1 MPWSAGIYTRWNAYN
16 SPPYWVGD
24 ASTGVK
30 IEATRHDTQDQDFQD
45 GINACLNKDGSNV
58 ATGNLNLNSNKITN
72 LANGTVSADAATFG
86 QLQSVV
92 PSGAITAYGA
102 GSAPSGWLLCDGTAI
117 NRTTYAT
124 LFGIIGTTYGVGDGS
139 TTFNIPNLQQRFP
152 LGKAAAG
159 TGSTLGGT
167 GGAIDHTHTS
177 AAHTHTVASHF
188 HGMAS
193 HTHTAAHSHPLS
205 SAGYAQM
212 QVENADIFWRRL
224 TGLASWNATVTKPI
238 AGTVTGNSTAQTHG
252 ISLAGSTDS
261 ATPTTSGPSAANTDG
276 TALTTDSTTPV
287 ATGPNNPP
295 FLVVN
300 YIIKT

>member
-1 MPWSAGIYTRWNAYN
+1 MAWSGGTFRKGNYSTNGWT
-16 SPPYWVGD
+16 GD
-24 ASTGVK
+24 ASLGIG
-30 IEATRHDTQDQDFQD
+30 IEAGRHDTQDDDFAN
-45 GINACLNKDGSNV
+45 GINQCLNKDGTNA
-58 ATGNLNLNSNKITN
+58 ATGNLNLGSNKITN

-102 GSAPSGWLLCDGTAI
+102 GSAPTGWLLCDGTAI

-177 AAHTHTVASHF
+177 AAHTHTVASHT

-193 HTHTAAHSHPLS
+193 HTHTAAHSHTLSDAGAAKVTFSSTDTFLGRTNTASWTYTGTTAPDVPWASS
-205 SAGYAQM
+205 SATQTTA
-212 QVENADIFWRRL
+212 A
-224 TGLASWNATVTKPI
+224 GL
-238 AGTVTGNSTAQTHG
+238 
-252 ISLAGSTDS
+252 LGSTDS
-261 ATPTTSGPSAANTDG
+261 ATPTTSGPSSANTDG
-276 TALTTDSTTPV
+276 TALTTDSTTPG
-287 ATGPNNPP
+287 ATGANNPP